1 MSSRFSFL
9 TMATILWLTQ
19 CCSSLHAKDQPLA
32 YANRQMR
39 EAAIDFLESL
49 DEQLRE
55 QATFEFE
62 GQERTDWH
70 FIPKDRVGVS
80 FKEMTLPQ
88 RRAARVL
95 MRSVLSE
102 KGYLKAN
109 TIMSLE
115 RVLRIL
121 EADRENVEQMRDPE
135 KYWFA
140 VFGDP
145 TADEPWGWRVEGHHL
160 SLNFT
165 SVDGLVAGTAPLF
178 LGSNPAEVRVG
189 SHIGLRVLG
198 DEEDQARRLMSLFNK
213 KQKQKV
219 IISPTAPRDVFTV
232 PGQPIDAAK
241 PEGMP
246 ASEMNNRQRTALRQM
261 LFSVLRHLRPQ
272 LAASEIQSVKDAGI
286 EKVHFSWMGGL
297 EPEENHYF
305 RLHGPTFVL
314 EYDNAQG
321 NHAHL
326 VWHSRTNDF
335 GADMLRRHYENSPHH
350 HAADQAVGAAAE

>member
-1 MSSRFSFL
+1 MTRRWMPL
-9 TMATILWLTQ
+9 ATIVIIYLAGN
-19 CCSSLHAKDQPLA
+19 SSVASAKDRRLV
-32 YANRQMR
+32 NVNNEMR

-49 DEQLRE
+49 DSDLKK
-55 QATFEFE
+55 QATFQFD
-62 GQERTDWH
+62 GSERTDWH

-102 KGYLKAN
+102 KGYLKAT

-115 RVLRIL
+115 QVLRLL
-121 EADRENVEQMRDPE
+121 EADRENVNEIRNPE

-145 TADEPWGWRVEGHHL
+145 KGDKPWGWRVEGHHL

-165 SVDGLVAGTAPLF
+165 SVDGMVMGTAPIF

-189 SHIGLRVLG
+189 PRIGLRVLG
-198 DEEDQARRLMSLFNK
+198 DEEDRARDLMALFK
-213 KQKQKV
+213 PAQRKKV
-219 IISPTAPRDVFTV
+219 IIDTKAPRDVLTV

-241 PEGMP
+241 PAGLA
-246 ASEMNNRQRTALRQM
+246 ASDMTKRQQSM
-261 LFSVLRHLRPQ
+261 LKQILASFLRHLRTQ
-272 LAASEIQSVKDAGI
+272 LAADEIRKAEAAGI
-286 EKVHFSWMGGL
+286 EQIHFAWAGSL
-297 EPEENHYF
+297 DPAENHYF
-305 RLHGPTFVL
+305 RIHGPTFIL

-326 VWHSRTNDF
+326 VWHSRDNDF
-335 GADMLRRHYENSPHH
+335 GAAVLRHHYETSPHH
-350 HAADQAVGAAAE
+350 QHTHANEK

>member
-1 MSSRFSFL
+1 MTFDALRYRSGL
-9 TMATILWLTQ
+9 TIVCLLLLSGQVA
-19 CCSSLHAKDQPLA
+19 AKEGPLA
-32 YANRQMR
+32 RVNSEMR

-49 DEQLRE
+49 DEELRQ

-62 GQERTDWH
+62 GSERTDWH
-70 FIPKDRVGVS
+70 FIPKDRIGVS

-102 KGYLKAN
+102 KGYLKAT

-115 RVLRIL
+115 QVLRLL
-121 EADRENVEQMRDPE
+121 EADRENVNSVRDPE

-140 VFGDP
+140 FFGDP
-145 TADEPWGWRVEGHHL
+145 TDDQPWGWRVEGHHL
-160 SLNFT
+160 SLSFT
-165 SVDGLVAGTAPLF
+165 SVDGVVASAAPIF
-178 LGSNPAEVRVG
+178 MGSNPAEVRVG
-189 SHIGLRVLG
+189 SRIGLRALG
-198 DEEDQARRLMSLFNK
+198 HEEDQARRLMSLFTKQQK
-213 KQKQKV
+213 KQV
-219 IISPTAPRDVFTV
+219 IISSEAPRDVLTT

-241 PEGMP
+241 PEGIV
-246 ASEMNNRQRTALRQM
+246 ASEMTKRQRAVLSQM
-261 LFSVLRHLRPQ
+261 VFSFLRHLRSQ
-272 LAASEIQSVKDAGI
+272 LAAAEISKVREAGVEKIYFAWAGSVD
-286 EKVHFSWMGGL
+286 
-297 EPEENHYF
+297 PEENHYF

-335 GADMLRRHYENSPHH
+335 AAEVLRMHYETSPHH
-350 HAADQAVGAAAE
+350 QQEGAGGE